1 MQPHLGSSFH
11 LSFVTA
17 SLGYAAGR
25 VNRQANRFGHR
36 SSERVAGFPLTQCDK
51 ITVNHP
57 ICLEAAPPSLLEAMP
72 VFYCPIAPA
81 ISPATAEA
89 EARVLAWADRF
100 ELHED
105 ARQREYLARARFPL
119 FPARSMPDADP
130 HGLTLAG
137 KEVMWLQSFDDVHS
151 DEKPGGTP
159 LDEYVVLLAKLA
171 RILEEPRADLL
182 PGNRWAAALR
192 DLRLDVEAHATHAQ
206 LDRWV
211 RAHIDYFDGLL
222 WEAVNRAQGASPG
235 IDDYI
240 AMWLKQSGV
249 YPCIAFTDLACGY
262 EVPAADWHDPRVRM
276 LREMTAAIIGWDND
290 LTSYNKE
297 ALRAEQ
303 YGFPAIQNLVAVIA
317 EARECSVGE
326 AVGLV
331 SAMRNHAM
339 ARFVALRDRVS
350 ADGDPAT
357 TRYVHG
363 LAQWIRGYLDYSA
376 LSPRY
381 LQPSSAFEHVLAHG
395 WPISE
400 TQPDDGQAKLPAP
413 ASLAG
418 WW

>member
-1 MQPHLGSSFH
+1 
-11 LSFVTA
+11 VETA
-17 SLGYAAGR
+17 
-25 VNRQANRFGHR
+25 
-36 SSERVAGFPLTQCDK
+36 
-51 ITVNHP
+51 IP
-57 ICLEAAPPSLLEAMP
+57 ILLDAMP
-72 VFYCPIAPA
+72 EFYCPIAPA
-81 ISPATAEA
+81 ASSALAEA
-89 EARVLAWADRF
+89 NAQVLAWADRF
-100 ELHED
+100 ELYLD
-105 ARQREYLARARFPL
+105 RRQRDYLARAQFPL
-119 FPARSMPDADP
+119 FPGRSMPDADP
-130 HGLTLAG
+130 QLLPLAG
-137 KEVMWLQSFDDVHS
+137 KEVMWLQSFDDVYS

-159 LDEYVVLLAKLA
+159 LHEYIVLLGKLA

-192 DLRLDVEAHATHAQ
+192 DLRLDVEVHSSVAQ

-222 WEAVNRAQGASPG
+222 WEAVNRAEGRSPG
-235 IDDYI
+235 MDDYVT
-240 AMWLKQSGV
+240 MWLKQSGV

-262 EVPAADWHDPRVRM
+262 EVPANGWLDPRVRM

-297 ALRAEQ
+297 AMRAEQ

-317 EARECSVGE
+317 EERGCHVAE
-326 AVGLV
+326 AATLV

-339 ARFVALRDRVS
+339 ARFLDMRERVVADS
-350 ADGDPAT
+350 DPAT
-357 TRYVHG
+357 SRYVHG

-381 LQPSSAFEHVLAHG
+381 LQPSDAFDHVLAHG
-395 WPISE
+395 WPISDIR
-400 TQPDDGQAKLPAP
+400 PIDNHGILPAP